1 MKQKGDLYLLNREKF
16 MKNGKFAIYKGREY
30 ISGKN
35 KDGKLVLRSTDIRDI
50 ENGFEQCE
58 PFMYKNCE
66 KEIVC
71 LKFVNRSDVEDY
83 YSLKT
88 KAIYAGYEFEVFEE
102 KDDKLSI
109 VAMTGDYKDWL
120 GLGMECIE
128 KGVYPKW
135 INIDEA
141 KLKIIKEQL

>member
-1 MKQKGDLYLLNREKF
+1 
-16 MKNGKFAIYKGREY
+16 MKNGKFAIYMGREY

-35 KDGKLVLRSTDIRDI
+35 KDGKLVLRSTNIRDV
-50 ENGFEQCE
+50 ENGFEECE

-71 LKFVNRSDVEDY
+71 LKFVDRSDVEDY

-88 KAIYAGYEFEVFEE
+88 KAIYAGYEFEVTEE

-109 VAMTGDYKDWL
+109 VAMTGDYKDWIE
-120 GLGMECIE
+120 LGMKCIE
-128 KGVYPKW
+128 KGVYQKW
-135 INIDEA
+135 ININEA